1 VKARVSFIGVDLEER
16 LMRPRRGVAVT
27 GVALVLASALV
38 ACSKNTGENDPGPE
52 DGTAQQ
58 ATSAIASD
66 PKESQGPAPAMAG
79 AKRGGTIR
87 TIVQS
92 DFEHLDP
99 QRTYTVNAW
108 AAQHLLVRTLTQ
120 FREDGQGKLTLIGD
134 LAETPGK
141 DVNGDCKVWEYKVKH
156 GVKYEDGTDVKAAD
170 VAYGIARSF
179 EEAIDG
185 GPTYLQEWLA
195 DNPSYNATYKGPYTS
210 GSTTVP
216 GLTLPDEYSLV
227 FTFAK
232 PHCDLP
238 FALSLSTSAPV
249 PQAKDTRTE
258 YDRRIFSSGPYK
270 IKEYI
275 KDTRLVLERNPYWKA
290 DTDPLRHDYPD
301 SFVWEFG
308 PDDTA
313 QTERII
319 ADAGDD
325 AFAISSDGA
334 PQALVNQVLNNSG
347 LKERT
352 FSVPQPFVWYL
363 SINNERIKDINVRKA
378 IAYAIDK
385 QGIVLTRGGDA
396 RGKVT
401 NTLLADT
408 TIGWKSYPNP
418 WDGGPN
424 GNPEKAKELLGGQ
437 KIKLVFMT
445 RSNAFGQVTAP
456 VVKESLEKAGFEVVV
471 KTVETPQHNPTARTR
486 GNEYDIYISNWSAD
500 WPSAASTI
508 PVLWDGRS
516 LSPKGN
522 SNVSY
527 FNSDEV
533 NQKIDEA
540 SALPAG
546 EAGPKWA
553 EIDQL
558 INEKYVPVVP
568 LFQSKFTGVMGSKV
582 GGVFISDNIGTH
594 VLYNAYAK

>member
-1 VKARVSFIGVDLEER
+1 
-16 LMRPRRGVAVT
+16 MRTGRAVAVT
-27 GVALVLASALV
+27 GVALLLASALA
-38 ACSKNTGENDPGPE
+38 ACSENTGDTDAGPD
-52 DGTAQQ
+52 DGNIQQ
-58 ATSAIASD
+58 QTSAIATD
-66 PKESQGPAPAMAG
+66 PKESQGPAPEIAG

-87 TIVQS
+87 TIVQQ

-99 QRTYTVNAW
+99 QRTYLVGAM
-108 AAQHLLVRTLTQ
+108 AAEHLLVRTLTQ
-120 FREDGQGKLTLIGD
+120 FREDGKGKLTLVGD
-134 LAETPGK
+134 LGETPGK
-141 DVNGDCKVWEYKVKH
+141 DVNGDCKVWEYKIKQ

-179 EEAIDG
+179 EESIDG
-185 GPTYLQEWLA
+185 GPTYIQEWLA
-195 DNPSYNATYKGPYTS
+195 DNQAYNANYKGPYTS

-216 GLTLPDEYSLV
+216 GLTTPDDRTLV

-238 FALSLSTSAPV
+238 FAASLPTTAPV
-249 PQAKDTRTE
+249 PQAKDTKTE

-270 IKEYI
+270 IKEYL
-275 KDTRLVLERNPYWKA
+275 KDTRLVLERNPHWKA
-290 DTDPLRHDYPD
+290 ETDPLRHDYPD
-301 SFVWEFG
+301 SFVWELG

-325 AFAISSDGA
+325 AYAISTDGA
-334 PQALVNQVLNNSG
+334 PQALVNQVLNNPS

-352 FSVPQPFVWYL
+352 ISAPQPFVHYL

-385 QGIVLTRGGDA
+385 QGIVLTQGGDA
-396 RGKVT
+396 GGKVT
-401 NTLLADT
+401 NTLLADS
-408 TIGWKSYPNP
+408 TIGWKNYPNP

-424 GNPEKAKELLGGQ
+424 GNPEKARELLGGQ
-437 KIKLVFMT
+437 KIKLVFMA

-486 GNEYDIYISNWSAD
+486 GNEYDIYISNWAAD

-516 LSPKGN
+516 LGPKGN

-533 NQKIDEA
+533 NQKIDEV

-568 LFQSKFTGVMGSKV
+568 LFQAYFTGVVGSKV
-582 GGVFISDNIGTH
+582 GGVFFSDVIGTH